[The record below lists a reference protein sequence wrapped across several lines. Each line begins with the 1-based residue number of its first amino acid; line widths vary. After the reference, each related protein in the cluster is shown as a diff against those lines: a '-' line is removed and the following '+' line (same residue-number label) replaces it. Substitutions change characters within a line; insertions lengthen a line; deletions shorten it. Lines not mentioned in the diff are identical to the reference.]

1 MSWRAQNILSLLLL
15 AVVFV
20 LNALPV
26 HSQEK
31 GTAGK
36 MAVVIAGGKHSHDSE
51 YAPP

>member
-1 MSWRAQNILSLLLL
+1 MSWRAQNVLSLLLL

-31 GTAGK
+31 AMAGK
-36 MAVVIAGGKHSHDSE
+36 MAIVIADGKHSHDSE
-51 YAPP
+51 YTPP

>member
-1 MSWRAQNILSLLLL
+1 MSWRAQNVLSLLVL

-31 GTAGK
+31 AMGGKTAI
-36 MAVVIAGGKHSHDSE
+36 VIADGKHSHDFE
-51 YAPP
+51 YTLP